1 MAFNELVHNF
11 KLFCFISIHLLVLRK
26 FLVSGILF
34 FFPLG
39 VVCMIKGKK
48 RSVCKYKV
56 EIRFVMMGTFY
67 FVGFFDFFF

>member
-1 MAFNELVHNF
+1 
-11 KLFCFISIHLLVLRK
+11 
-26 FLVSGILF
+26 VSGILF